1 MEVSKTWNQ
10 SLTNNRGDDLLIIHC
25 QAQYTFKDETGVSRK
40 LANNRDREICL
51 LELKLPIET

>member
-1 MEVSKTWNQ
+1 M
-10 SLTNNRGDDLLIIHC
+10 GDDLLIIHC